1 MRPVC
6 SQCQTQP
13 AAVNY
18 HLNNKIYYRKLC
30 NQCIKAKKKLT
41 TRQQTRWEIAGY
53 KKTLACEHCGF
64 KPAMVGQL
72 VVFQIDRNQQNV
84 NVANLR
90 TICLNCNY
98 ELSRSGWT
106 QGDLEEDL

>member
-6 SQCQTQP
+6 SQCQIQP

-18 HLNNKIYYRKLC
+18 HLNDKIYYRKLC
-30 NQCIKAKKKLT
+30 NQCIKADKKLT
-41 TRQQTRWEIAGY
+41 VRQQPRWKMAGY
-53 KKTLACEHCGF
+53 KKNPTCEHCGF
-64 KPAMVGQL
+64 KPAMDDQL
-72 VVFQIDRNQQNV
+72 VVFQVDRNQQHV
-84 NVANLR
+84 NIANLK